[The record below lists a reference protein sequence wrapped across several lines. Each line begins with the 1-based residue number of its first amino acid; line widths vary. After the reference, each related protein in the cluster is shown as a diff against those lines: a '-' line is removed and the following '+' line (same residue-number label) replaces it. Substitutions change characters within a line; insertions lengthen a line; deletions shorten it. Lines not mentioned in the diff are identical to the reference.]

1 MEVDRELERALMSF
15 SFSAADYSVIASGDG
30 VLAKKLQQWLLFHL
44 SQLITLANLE
54 IIVAP
59 HRAEFLVK
67 TKTLINT
74 NRRLTN
80 DVLGSNFT
88 LSLIFPSRSATAF
101 VNLVICSNSNMELV

>member
-44 SQLITLANLE
+44 SQLITLGNLE

-59 HRAEFLVK
+59 HRAESLVK

-88 LSLIFPSRSATAF
+88 LSLIFPSLTSF
-101 VNLVICSNSNMELV
+101 VLISYCFC